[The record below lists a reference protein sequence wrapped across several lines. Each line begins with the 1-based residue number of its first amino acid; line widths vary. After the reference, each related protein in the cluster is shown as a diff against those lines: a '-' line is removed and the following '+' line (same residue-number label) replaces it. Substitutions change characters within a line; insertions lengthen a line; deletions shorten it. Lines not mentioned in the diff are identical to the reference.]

1 MKAIRTDRAPAAVG
15 TYSQGRLV
23 GDRVVT
29 AGQIGLDP
37 ESGQLEDDDFTS
49 EARRTLENV
58 LAVVEE
64 GGGDASSVIQTTVY
78 LTDLDYYDQVNS
90 LYESYFEEPYPA
102 RSLVEVRSLPRGARI
117 EIQAEAQRN

>member
-58 LAVVEE
+58 LAVVED